1 MTISEPVET
10 MILQSV
16 VEVTQRILGERLEAL
31 YAIGSLGHGG
41 FVEAVSDVDIAV
53 IVDRLSSGDR
63 DLGERILAGA
73 EAQRV
78 PLAERLS
85 VFWSDWQQLEAGT
98 YGSGRFP
105 AADRVDLVSCGRLLV
120 GRDQRSR
127 IATPSTEE
135 LLLDAASFATT
146 RLLDG
151 DLLRKLRNPE
161 EVFAEGVRATTK
173 LVLFP
178 VRFLYTAESGR
189 VGSNED
195 AADWYLAGRDRPSRE
210 VVAAAVRWRRHG
222 LPAAGHAPEL
232 TTAALAGVYREFCRD
247 YARRLAPLGC
257 PETIKSL
264 TPSTPNSPPP
274 GCCHN
279 AHRPRQPEAKAA
291 SA

>member
-10 MILQSV
+10 TILQSV
-16 VEVTQRILGERLEAL
+16 VEVAQRILGERLEAI

-41 FVEAVSDVDIAV
+41 FLEAVSDVDIAV
-53 IVDRLSSGDR
+53 IVDRLSPGDR
-63 DLGERILAGA
+63 DLGERIRAGA
-73 EAQRV
+73 EAQRM

-85 VFWSDWQQLEAGT
+85 VFWSDWRQLEGGT
-98 YGSGRFP
+98 YGAGRFP
-105 AADRVDLVSCGRLLV
+105 AADRVDLVAAGRLLV

-146 RLLDG
+146 RLLGG
-151 DLLRKLRNPE
+151 DLLRKLRNPQE
-161 EVFAEGVRATTK
+161 ALGEGARATTK

-178 VRFLYTAESGR
+178 VRFIYTADCGR

-195 AADWYLAGRDRPSRE
+195 AANWYLTDQARPSGE
-210 VVAAAVRWRRHG
+210 LVAAAARWRRHG
-222 LPAAGHAPEL
+222 LPAADQAPEL

-257 PETIKSL
+257 SETIESL
-264 TPSTPNSPPP
+264 HTFDAALTASGQAFP
-274 GCCHN
+274 GRN
-279 AHRPRQPEAKAA
+279 ERPDPARI
-291 SA
+291 